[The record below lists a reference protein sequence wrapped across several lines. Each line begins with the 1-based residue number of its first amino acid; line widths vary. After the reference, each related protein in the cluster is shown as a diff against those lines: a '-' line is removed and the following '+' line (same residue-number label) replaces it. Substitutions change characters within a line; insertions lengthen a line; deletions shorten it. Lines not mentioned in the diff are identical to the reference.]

1 QAVVTIGGRDIYLGS
16 WNTAASR
23 AEFTASSPSGPG
35 GAARFHRRQAATSP
49 SPSSYCFD
57 QYQQLIV
64 VPGQWKQQWVPH
76 YHQESVHKTFAI
88 EMIRG
93 PVTASSVPPRQA
105 VFGQGPIGAG
115 IFGVVPGNDM
125 GYC

>member
-1 QAVVTIGGRDIYLGS
+1 
-16 WNTAASR
+16 
-23 AEFTASSPSGPG
+23 
-35 GAARFHRRQAATSP
+35 
-49 SPSSYCFD
+49 
-57 QYQQLIV
+57 LIV

-115 IFGVVPGNDM
+115 IFGVVPGMTWDIVEREGECGGQGDCAMLGNLQ
-125 GYC
+125 